1 MSPPSSTGI
10 NSRSVNCNA
19 METSYL
25 ELPTRRAVFVQLIY
39 SSVPS
44 RRHPK
49 LHRIYGNRRNYQHEG
64 GNHRR
69 TTTGNEP
76 TVVIGF
82 SILPAPSKGAPCP
95 RLIRSTTPSLTPQS
109 ANLRIVPRRQLPYA
123 PQTMLTTGLPASS
136 QSTRRSTKA
145 RVSHPSPTGTTPS
158 SSSLASPP
166 MRTPDIGTARFP
178 F

>member
-1 MSPPSSTGI
+1 M

-19 METSYL
+19 METSYH
-25 ELPTRRAVFVQLIY
+25 ELPTQRAVFAQLIY

-44 RRHPK
+44 RR
-49 LHRIYGNRRNYQHEG
+49 RQSSTVSMAIDVIVQHEG
-64 GNHRR
+64 GNHRC

-76 TVVIGF
+76 TVVVGF
-82 SILPAPSKGAPCP
+82 NMLPAPSKGAPCP
-95 RLIRSTTPSLTPQS
+95 RLIRSTTPSSTPPNV
-109 ANLRIVPRRQLPYA
+109 NLRDRAQTAAPQP

-145 RVSHPSPTGTTPS
+145 RVSHPSLTGTTPS
-158 SSSLASPP
+158 SSSLASPL
-166 MRTPDIGTARFP
+166 MRTPGIGTARFP